1 MIRDQLADSSF
12 DVSCLGRKRNPAF
25 AGVVISVFIHCAVGI
40 GLERLQADVYLHR
53 QREVEPRSSVVVY
66 IQPAVSHAQQKP
78 VVRPT
83 ARLRPFPVSRLAPE
97 RKRTGMQARPAT
109 MPEADKPVETD
120 PRQVEASVETPLRL
134 NAAEL
139 KALVKQDL
147 ERERVRSGHAAGSR
161 EQAVLTADAG
171 QEALEQARR
180 PKCDKDYK
188 PKVGS
193 VEFSGLMKLPFL
205 LRGALSDKGCKL

>member
-1 MIRDQLADSSF
+1 MNWHDNNDRH
-12 DVSCLGRKRNPAF
+12 PAI
-25 AGVVISVFIHCAVGI
+25 AGFVISVFIHWAVWI
-40 GLERLQADVYLHR
+40 GLQPLQADVSRHR

-66 IQPAVSHAQQKP
+66 IQPAVGHAQQKP

-83 ARLRPFPVSRLAPE
+83 ARTKPFLVSRLAPE
-97 RKRTGMQARPAT
+97 RRQPGIQATPAT
-109 MPEADKPVETD
+109 MPEADTTVETD
-120 PRQVEASVETPLRL
+120 TRQVEASVETPLRL

-147 ERERVRSGHAAGSR
+147 ERERARSGHAAGRR
-161 EQAVLTADAG
+161 EQAVLAVDAG

-205 LRGALSDKGCKL
+205 LRGALSEKGCKL